1 MDIKKIIEIFDNELI
16 EKNKRYLILSQAN
29 KLLIEN
35 KIISATEKSSK
46 ILKNLLLKNEIP
58 HAYQTLQKPKQWRIP
73 LTESKIYFQEKKRNS
88 KIQNKPKIVIC
99 PNCGINLTISK
110 GILKESYLQC
120 LNCYANFEN
129 PLLNSKKT
137 KKKPNL
143 QSQENSN
150 ISRNQRN
157 WVIGIA
163 ILIALYIIGSLNEDK
178 QPDKVYQIYT
188 HPGGGYGVDKNGK
201 IIYEVRRNY
210 DLDGNSL
217 YDENDKPTKYYY
229 EYYKNH

>member
-1 MDIKKIIEIFDNELI
+1 MDIKEIIEIFDNELI

-35 KIISATEKSSK
+35 KIIPATEKSSK
-46 ILKNLLLKNEIP
+46 ILKNLLIENGIP
-58 HAYQTLQKPKQWRIP
+58 HAYQTSQKPKQWRIP
-73 LTESKIYFQEKKRNS
+73 LTESKIHLQEKKKNS

-129 PLLNSKKT
+129 PLQNSKKT
-137 KKKPNL
+137 KKQPNS
-143 QSQENSN
+143 QNQENFN
-150 ISRNQRN
+150 ISKKQKN
-157 WVIGIA
+157 WIIGIA
-163 ILIALYIIGSLNEDK
+163 ILVALYIIGSLDK
-178 QPDKVYQIYT
+178 QPSKVHQIYT
-188 HPGGGYGVDKNGK
+188 HPGEGYGVDENGE

-210 DLDGNSL
+210 DLDGNPL

-229 EYYKNH
+229 EYYKDH